1 MFSPSKW
8 LDRGINAS
16 LAWVTSLGGS
26 SVDVMYLHSG
36 ALLSYGSWLLAFS
49 LSFFFLYLGMV
60 LQAVNWG
67 KNVLK
72 SWLWPIHTC
81 LFFFF
86 SVDKTSLFLVLWF
99 SWRAYLPIREDQG
112 DFNHSGAYHTVLEV
126 INILN
131 FLTSTCLS
139 SFNFIV
145 EYVCM
150 RNYVFCVYQP
160 HQTVNNLKI
169 KIWNINLTDL
179 LGFLIIACFL
189 CSSLGMYYCISNS
202 IELVIVRG

>member
-1 MFSPSKW
+1 MSNFPRWLICRCDVPSQW
-8 LDRGINAS
+8 G
-16 LAWVTSLGGS
+16 LALIWKLTACL
-26 SVDVMYLHSG
+26 
-36 ALLSYGSWLLAFS
+36 FIK
-49 LSFFFLYLGMV
+49 FFFFCIWVWCYKQLIGEKMYWKVGCGL
-60 LQAVNWG
+60 
-67 KNVLK
+67 
-72 SWLWPIHTC
+72 SIHAC
-81 LFFFF
+81 FFFFFF

-99 SWRAYLPIREDQG
+99 SWRAYQPIREDQG